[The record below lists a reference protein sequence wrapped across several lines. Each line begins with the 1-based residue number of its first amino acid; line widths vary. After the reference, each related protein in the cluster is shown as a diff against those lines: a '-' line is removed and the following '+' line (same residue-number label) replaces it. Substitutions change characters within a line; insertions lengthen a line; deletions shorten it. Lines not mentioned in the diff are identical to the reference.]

1 MGVSSGAA
9 GLAWQAL
16 LLPAPL
22 TVPSPLCSHFVLLS
36 LNNDDPIGTLAAHM
50 VEFSVSKI
58 FNFYTVSTDTFEP
71 NMTIFLPFFFFF
83 PPFNSLFFLFIF
95 FSLSY
100 FLLETVHFC

>member
-58 FNFYTVSTDTFEP
+58 FSFYTVSTDTFEP
-71 NMTIFLPFFFFF
+71 NMTIFLPFFFFS
-83 PPFNSLFFLFIF
+83 PLLTLCSFFLFF
-95 FSLSY
+95 F
-100 FLLETVHFC
+100 H

>member
-1 MGVSSGAA
+1 MGVSPGAT
-9 GLAWQAL
+9 GLAWQGL

-58 FNFYTVSTDTFEP
+58 FGFYTVSTDTFEQ
-71 NMTIFLPFFFFF
+71 NMTIFFPFFFSPLLTLCSFFFFF
-83 PPFNSLFFLFIF
+83 
-95 FSLSY
+95 
-100 FLLETVHFC
+100 H